1 MTISALWPL
10 WFLPLIFVIIIFYL
24 LKQPAK
30 EKIISSLSYWQSFY
44 KQQHAKSPWEKL
56 RKDLLMYLQIL
67 AVLFLIFSLC
77 APILHSAKKKER
89 IMMVFDTSASMQ
101 TLYSIDGM
109 TRLEQAKKEAKNQIN
124 AMKTPFELTIIS
136 CSNQAQVLLNS
147 SMDRKKIFSV
157 LDQIEQKDCEGNLNS
172 SISLC
177 ESIYS
182 QWDTGTCIFFT
193 DSSLYT
199 GNIPAQIYDLSTKK
213 AMEKEEPL
221 LCSNLFISYL
231 NTAINKEKNYLTID
245 AQIGN
250 YGSTFPS
257 SDINF
262 YLNDT
267 LVDVQRYANKNIN
280 GGTTSTITSKKIS
293 IPEDVSYPIIIKA
306 EIEEQDALAADNI
319 SYDIVEENLEK
330 DSFANTRI
338 LLATKQNS
346 FLERILSTYSDI
358 YYTYNS
364 RSVTIYKIN
373 SIEDYNP
380 ANDYDLFIFDG
391 IFPEKLPKTGSV
403 LLLPDSKHEKAS
415 AKIFEKLLPT
425 FSYHKIVKNQYI
437 NLMDCTVSKGLEK
450 AIFPVSKALSME
462 TPQSAE
468 TIFSLDDGS
477 SCGYIEQR
485 NQRFFTVFGFDLHD
499 SNFPLKMEFP
509 IIMYQILEKCSIYPG
524 FFTENDYYI
533 TPGTLITI
541 APLNTQQK
549 ISIRNEEGKEMKSLT
564 PSSSVYTT
572 TTLEKSGFYDFYTKS
587 EDYHAYLYVR
597 FPIYEESNILT
608 EPEFSSDIEKGTS
621 IAKANDSL
629 TIPIQKLL
637 ILLSLVL
644 LIIEF
649 IIWIRRQWNHFRH
662 SFFFALRF
670 LLVLLLCLSL
680 LDVQITLGKST
691 ETTLFLVDVSDSMK
705 KELASMQTLLK
716 QAAQDLPSGS
726 KAGII
731 AFGTDT
737 RVEQFINDKIFFTGL
752 GTVPVTT
759 STNLE
764 NALRTASYMFSDE
777 DSKRIV
783 LLTDGQENVGKAE
796 AAASTLTENGIS
808 LKVLTFPKEQKE
820 VLISDLRIP
829 KKLSVGDKF
838 EVEVTVLSNVDTTG
852 LISLYSGET
861 LQGTKQVSFKTGTN
875 HFLFQDTLTKDGINS
890 YRAII
895 EADQDTE
902 TLNNEYVT
910 FTQAKQ
916 RKRLL
921 LIEGREGESAEFEK
935 ILRAGNFSYEKILP
949 NSAPQKL
956 LSLKKYAVIIL
967 QNVHADDLP
976 ESFQKLLESYVM
988 EGGGLI
994 AIGGDNSFALG
1005 NYQNSPLDNIL
1016 PVKSLLPAK
1025 KEVPETAMALVIDHS
1040 GSMSDGNKSITRL
1053 QLAKEAA
1060 ISALYSLR
1068 ETDSIGVLAFD
1079 DAYDW
1084 VVPLTKIS
1092 DSTEEISS
1100 AILDIEQEGGTSI
1113 YPAIDEAVKQ
1123 LSSYH
1128 AKQKHIIL
1136 LTDGQDS
1143 FKDYNELYKTIK
1155 KEKIT
1160 LSTVA
1165 VSEGADTKLLESMA
1179 KTGGGRYY
1187 YTDIST
1193 DIPRIFAQEV
1203 FLSSDTYLVN
1213 KKFKPFVSGI
1223 LSSSYYTSEYAQIAE
1238 TFTKFLYGYIRT
1250 SVNTDGSV
1258 LMESDTYDPILATR
1272 PLGLGTTAAFTCDVT
1287 NEWTKDY
1294 AGLATYSQFWKNLI
1308 NLCILEMDVNS
1319 NDENLSINTE
1329 NNIAHITYMDWS
1341 YYNNN
1346 IIERNVI
1353 ATCTDENG
1361 NSIEIPLSQS
1371 RNPETPQN
1379 YEADIPLESI
1389 GVYSLTVKDKG
1400 TYSSSSFKTK
1410 EGEEIPIGVTS
1421 FSNVSSCIF
1430 ANTYSMEYQLYNNNS
1445 TLDHLISLTNAEQI
1459 SSAEDFYTGK
1469 LIHYTKKHTLTPY
1482 LLLLTLLLFM
1492 LDIYMRR
1499 FGIPNFLKNIS
1510 YQRRKKGNQ
1519 WITKGNM
1526 IIQHSIQKETSLL
1539 KKEMKEE
1546 GELSK
1551 SESSKKPKKKKT
1563 TSELLDTN
1571 MLLSSKKQKNQK

>member
-10 WFLPLIFVIIIFYL
+10 WLLPFIFVIIIFYL

-30 EKIISSLSYWQSFY
+30 EKIVSSLSYWQSLY
-44 KQQHAKSPWEKL
+44 KQQHAKKPWEKL

-67 AVLFLIFSLC
+67 TVLFLIFSLC
-77 APILHSAKKKER
+77 APILHSTKKKEQ

-101 TLYSIDGM
+101 TLYSIDGT
-109 TRLEQAKKEAKNQIN
+109 TRLEQAKKEAIKQIN

-136 CSNQAQVLLNS
+136 CSNQPQVLLNS

-157 LDQIEQKDCEGNLNS
+157 LDHIEQKDCNGNLNS

-182 QWDTGTCIFFT
+182 QWNTGTCMFFT

-199 GNIPAQIYDLSTKK
+199 GSIPAQIYDLSTSET
-213 AMEKEEPL
+213 MEKEEPL

-231 NTAINKEKNYLTID
+231 NTTINKEKNYLTID
-245 AQIGN
+245 AQVGN

-257 SDINF
+257 SDVNF

-267 LVDVQRYANKNIN
+267 LVDVQRYANKNIT
-280 GGTTSTITSKKIS
+280 GGTITITSKKIP
-293 IPEDVSYPIIIKA
+293 IPEDVSYPMIIKT
-306 EIEEQDALAADNI
+306 ELQEQDALAADNI
-319 SYDIVEENLEK
+319 SYDIVEETSEE

-358 YYTYNS
+358 YYNYNS
-364 RSVTIYKIN
+364 KSVTIYKIN

-380 ANDYDLFIFDG
+380 TNDYDLFIFDG

-425 FSYHKIVKNQYI
+425 FTYHKIIKNQYI
-437 NLMDCTVSKGLEK
+437 NLMDSTVSKDLEK
-450 AIFPVSKALSME
+450 TAFPVSKMLSME
-462 TPQSAE
+462 TPKGAE

-485 NQRFFTVFGFDLHD
+485 NQRFFTIFGFDLHD
-499 SNFPLKMEFP
+499 STFPLKTEFP

-524 FFTENDYYI
+524 FFPEGNKNI
-533 TPGTLITI
+533 TPGTPITI
-541 APLNTQQK
+541 APFDTQKK
-549 ISIRNEEGKEMKSLT
+549 ISIRNQEGKEVKSLI
-564 PSSSVYTT
+564 PSSSFHTT
-572 TTLEKSGFYDFYTKS
+572 TTLEKCGIYDFYTKS
-587 EDYHAYLYVR
+587 EDYHAYLHLC
-597 FPIYEESNILT
+597 FPVYEESNILAK
-608 EPEFSSDIEKGTS
+608 PQFSSEIEKGTS
-621 IAKANDSL
+621 IAKTDTSL
-629 TIPIQKLL
+629 TIPMQKLL
-637 ILLSLVL
+637 ILLSLFL
-644 LIIEF
+644 LIVEF
-649 IIWIRRQWNHFRH
+649 IVWIRRQWNRFRH

-705 KELASMQTLLK
+705 RDLSSVQTLLK
-716 QAAQDLPSGS
+716 QAAHDLPSGS

-737 RVEQFINDKIFFTGL
+737 RVEQFINDKLPFTRL
-752 GTVPVTT
+752 ETTPITT

-764 NALRTASYMFSDE
+764 NALRTASYMFSNE

-783 LLTDGQENVGKAE
+783 LLTDGQENAGKAE
-796 AAASTLTENGIS
+796 AIESTLIENGIS
-808 LKVLTFPKEQKE
+808 LKVLTFPKEHKE
-820 VLISDLRIP
+820 VLISNLRIP

-852 LISLYSGET
+852 LISLYSGDT
-861 LQGTKQVSFKTGTN
+861 LQGTKQVSFTTGTN
-875 HFLFQDTLTKDGINS
+875 RFLFQDTLTKDGINS

-910 FTQAKQ
+910 FTQAKE
-916 RKRLL
+916 KEKLL
-921 LIEGREGESAEFEK
+921 LIEGGKGESAEFEK
-935 ILRAGNFSYEKILP
+935 ILKAGNFSYEKILP
-949 NSAPQKL
+949 SSAPQKL
-956 LSLKKYAVIIL
+956 LSLKKYAVVIL

-976 ESFQKLLESYVM
+976 ASFQKLLEGYVT

-1005 NYQNSPLDNIL
+1005 NYQNSSLDNIL

-1025 KEVPETAMALVIDHS
+1025 EEVPEAAMALVIDHS

-1060 ISALYSLR
+1060 ISALSSLR
-1068 ETDSIGVLAFD
+1068 KTDSIGVLAFD
-1079 DAYDW
+1079 DSYDW

-1092 DSTEEISS
+1092 DSTEKISS

-1123 LSSYH
+1123 LSSYD

-1136 LTDGQDS
+1136 LTDGEDS
-1143 FKDYNELYKTIK
+1143 FKDYNDLYKTIK

-1179 KTGGGRYY
+1179 KAGGGRYY

-1213 KKFKPFVSGI
+1213 KKFKASAI
-1223 LSSSYYTSEYAQIAE
+1223 LSSPYNIHEYTQITKA
-1238 TFTKFLYGYIRT
+1238 FTKFLYGYIRT
-1250 SVNTDGSV
+1250 SINTDG
-1258 LMESDTYDPILATR
+1258 LALIESDSHDPILAIR
-1272 PLGLGTTAAFTCDVT
+1272 QLGLGTTAAFTCDVT
-1287 NEWTKDY
+1287 NEWTRDY
-1294 AGLATYSQFWKNLI
+1294 AGLATYSQFWKDLI
-1308 NLCILEMDVNS
+1308 NFCILKVNFNS
-1319 NDENLSINTE
+1319 NNENLSVNIE
-1329 NNIAHITYMDWS
+1329 NNVAHITYSDW
-1341 YYNNN
+1341 YYYDH
-1346 IIERNVI
+1346 IIEREI
-1353 ATCTDENG
+1353 TAICTDEDG
-1361 NSIEIPLSQS
+1361 NSIEVPLSQS
-1371 RNPETPQN
+1371 KSPETAYN
-1379 YEADIPLESI
+1379 YEADIPLESTS
-1389 GVYSLTVKDKG
+1389 VYSLIVQDKG
-1400 TYSSSSFKTK
+1400 TYGTSFMEVKGT
-1410 EGEEIPIGVTS
+1410 EIPTKTTS
-1421 FSNVSSCIF
+1421 FSESSSCIF
-1430 ANTYSMEYQLYNNNS
+1430 ANTYSMEYQLYDDNS
-1445 TLDHLISLTNAEQI
+1445 TLDHLISSVNAERI
-1459 SSAEDFYTGK
+1459 SSAKDFYTGK
-1469 LIHYTKKHTLTPY
+1469 LINHTKKHTLTPY
-1482 LLLLTLLLFM
+1482 LLLFTLLLFM

-1510 YQRRKKGNQ
+1510 YKKRRKGNQ
-1519 WITKGNM
+1519 WIKKEKE
-1526 IIQHSIQKETSLL
+1526 KET
-1539 KKEMKEE
+1539 KEE
-1546 GELSK
+1546 RKEETKEKRKLSK
-1551 SESSKKPKKKKT
+1551 NKSSKKQKKKKI
-1563 TSELLDTN
+1563 TSELLDTS

>member
-10 WFLPLIFVIIIFYL
+10 WLLPFIFVIIIFYL

-30 EKIISSLSYWQSFY
+30 EKIVSSLSYWQSLY
-44 KQQHAKSPWEKL
+44 KQQHAKKPWEKL

-77 APILHSAKKKER
+77 APILHSAKKKEQ

-101 TLYSIDGM
+101 TLYSIDGT
-109 TRLEQAKKEAKNQIN
+109 TRLEQAKKEAIKQIN

-136 CSNQAQVLLNS
+136 CSNQPQVLLNS

-157 LDQIEQKDCEGNLNS
+157 LDHIEQKDCDGNLNS

-182 QWDTGTCIFFT
+182 QWETGTCMFFT

-199 GNIPAQIYDLSTKK
+199 GNIPAQIYNLSTSE
-213 AMEKEEPL
+213 AIEKEDPL

-231 NTAINKEKNYLTID
+231 NTTINKEKNYLTID
-245 AQIGN
+245 AQVGN
-250 YGSTFPS
+250 YGSTVPS

-267 LVDVQRYANKNIN
+267 LVDVQRYASKQI
-280 GGTTSTITSKKIS
+280 GGITFTITSKKIP
-293 IPEDVSYPIIIKA
+293 IPEDVSYPMIIKA
-306 EIEEQDALAADNI
+306 ELQEQDALAADNI
-319 SYDIVEENLEK
+319 SYDIVDENSEEDLLM
-330 DSFANTRI
+330 DTRI

-346 FLERILSTYSDI
+346 FLERILSTYSETP
-358 YYTYNS
+358 YKF
-364 RSVTIYKIN
+364 RSATIYKIN

-380 ANDYDLFIFDG
+380 TNDYDLFIFDG
-391 IFPEKLPKTGSV
+391 IFPEKLPETGSV

-415 AKIFEKLLPT
+415 AKTFEKLLPT

-437 NLMDCTVSKGLEK
+437 NLMDCTVSKDLEK
-450 AIFPVSKALSME
+450 TIFPVSKTLSME
-462 TPQSAE
+462 TPQGAE

-499 SNFPLKMEFP
+499 STLPLKMEFP
-509 IIMYQILEKCSIYPG
+509 IIMYQIFEKCSIYPG
-524 FFTENDYYI
+524 FFPEYNYYI
-533 TPGTLITI
+533 TPETPITI
-541 APLNTQQK
+541 TPLDTQKK
-549 ISIRNEEGKEMKSLT
+549 ISIRNEKGKEIKSLT

-572 TTLEKSGFYDFYTKS
+572 TTLEKSGLYDFYTKS

-597 FPIYEESNILT
+597 FPIYEESNILAK
-608 EPEFSSDIEKGTS
+608 PEFSSDIEKGTS
-621 IAKANDSL
+621 IAKTNDSL
-629 TIPIQKLL
+629 TIPMQKLL
-637 ILLSLVL
+637 ILLSLFL
-644 LIIEF
+644 LIVEF
-649 IIWIRRQWNHFRH
+649 IVWIRRQWNRFRH

-705 KELASMQTLLK
+705 KDLSSVQTLLK
-716 QAAQDLPSGS
+716 QAAHNLPSGS

-737 RVEQFINDKIFFTGL
+737 RVEQFINDNLPFTGL
-752 GTVPVTT
+752 ETTPVTS
-759 STNLE
+759 STDLE

-808 LKVLTFPKEQKE
+808 LKVLTFPKEHKE
-820 VLISDLRIP
+820 VLISNLRIP

-852 LISLYSGET
+852 LISLYSGDT
-861 LQGTKQVSFKTGTN
+861 LQGTKQVSFTTGTN
-875 HFLFQDTLTKDGINS
+875 RFLFQDTLTKDGINS
-890 YRAII
+890 YRAMI

-910 FTQAKQ
+910 FTQAKK
-916 RKRLL
+916 RKTLL
-921 LIEGREGESAEFEK
+921 LIEGRKGESAEFEK
-935 ILRAGNFSYEKILP
+935 ILKAGNFSYKKVLP
-949 NSAPQKL
+949 SSAPQKL
-956 LSLKKYAVIIL
+956 LSLKKYAVVIL

-976 ESFQKLLESYVM
+976 ESFQKLLEGYVS

-1005 NYQNSPLDNIL
+1005 NYQNSPLDDIL

-1025 KEVPETAMALVIDHS
+1025 QEVPEMAMALVIDHS
-1040 GSMSDGNKSITRL
+1040 GSMGYGNKSISRL
-1053 QLAKEAA
+1053 ELAKEAA
-1060 ISALYSLR
+1060 ISALSSLR
-1068 ETDSIGVLAFD
+1068 KTDSIGVLAFD
-1079 DAYDW
+1079 DTYDW

-1092 DSTEEISS
+1092 DSTEKISS
-1100 AILDIEQEGGTSI
+1100 AILNIEQEGGTSI
-1113 YPAIDEAVKQ
+1113 YPAINEAVKQ
-1123 LSSYH
+1123 LSSYD

-1136 LTDGQDS
+1136 LTDGEDS
-1143 FKDYNELYKTIK
+1143 FKDYNDLYKTIK

-1179 KTGGGRYY
+1179 KAGGGRYY

-1213 KKFKPFVSGI
+1213 KKFKPFVPSI
-1223 LSSSYYTSEYAQIAE
+1223 FSSSYYPGEDVKIAE
-1238 TFTKFLYGYIRT
+1238 TFIKFLYGYIRT
-1250 SVNTDGSV
+1250 SVNIDSSV
-1258 LMESDTYDPILATR
+1258 LIESDSYDPILATR
-1272 PLGLGTTAAFTCDVT
+1272 PFGLGTTAAFTCDVT

-1308 NLCILEMDVNS
+1308 NLCILEMDFNS
-1319 NDENLSINTE
+1319 NDESLSIDTE
-1329 NNIAHITYMDWS
+1329 NNVAHITYTDWN
-1341 YYNNN
+1341 YYSN
-1346 IIERNVI
+1346 IIEREII
-1353 ATCTDENG
+1353 ATCTDEDG

-1371 RNPETPQN
+1371 KDPETAQN

-1389 GVYSLTVKDKG
+1389 NVYSLTVQDKG
-1400 TYSSSSFKTK
+1400 TYAPSSIKTK
-1410 EGEEIPIGVTS
+1410 EGEEVPIGETP
-1421 FSNVSSCIF
+1421 FSNFASCIF
-1430 ANTYSMEYQLYNNNS
+1430 ANTYSMEYQLYNDNS
-1445 TLDHLISLTNAEQI
+1445 TLDHLISLTNAERI

-1469 LIHYTKKHTLTPY
+1469 LIHYTKKRTLTPY
-1482 LLLLTLLLFM
+1482 LLLFTLLLFM

-1510 YQRRKKGNQ
+1510 YKKRKKGSQ
-1519 WITKGNM
+1519 WIKKEKE
-1526 IIQHSIQKETSLL
+1526 KET
-1539 KKEMKEE
+1539 KEE
-1546 GELSK
+1546 RKEEAKEKIKLSK
-1551 SESSKKPKKKKT
+1551 NKSSKKQKKKKI
-1563 TSELLDTN
+1563 TSELLDTS